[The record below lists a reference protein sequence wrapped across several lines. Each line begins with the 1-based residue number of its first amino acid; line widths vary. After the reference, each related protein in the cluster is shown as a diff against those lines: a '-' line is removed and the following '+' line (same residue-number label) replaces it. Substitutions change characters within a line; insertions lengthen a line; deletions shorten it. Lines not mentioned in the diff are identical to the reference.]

1 MMVVDAEF
9 QQGFPDQTNLFDR
22 IMALEGKI
30 YREMDGRR
38 TLQFSHAGKSYFV
51 KLHFGVGWKEIIKN
65 LMQLKIPVVGAANE
79 WKAIQKLN
87 ALDIDTMHLVG
98 YGSKGLNPA
107 TRQSFVITEDLGNT
121 LSLEDYCAPW
131 KTQAPLS
138 GKALTIKRR
147 LIQRLASVGK
157 TLHNHG
163 INHRDFYLVHFL
175 LDMTVSEAELATGNI
190 TASLID
196 LHRVQIRL
204 HTPQRWRTKDIGAL
218 YFASLEIGLTKR
230 DIFRFM
236 RNYQDKSL
244 RQTLTQD
251 KVFWQAVQDRAIK
264 LYNKLYHRDPEF
276 PLRVGLAEQ

>member
-1 MMVVDAEF
+1 MMVLDDTF
-9 QQGFPDQTNLFDR
+9 KRGFADQSDLFER
-22 IMALEGKI
+22 VMALQGKI

-38 TLQFSHAGKSYFV
+38 TFQFTHAGKSYFA
-51 KLHFGVGWKEIIKN
+51 KLHFGVGWAEIFKN
-65 LMQLKIPVVGAANE
+65 LLQFKLPVVGAVNE

-87 ALDIDTMHLVG
+87 ALNIDTMHLVG

-138 GKALTIKRR
+138 GQTLSIKRQ
-147 LIQRLASVGK
+147 LIQRLASVAK
-157 TLHNHG
+157 TLHQHG
-163 INHRDFYLVHFL
+163 VNHRDFYLVHFL
-175 LDMTVSEAELATGNI
+175 LDMTTSETQLAAGNI

-196 LHRVQIRL
+196 LHRVQIRRQ
-204 HTPQRWRTKDIGAL
+204 TPQRWRTKDIGAL

-236 RNYQDKSL
+236 MAYQGGTL
-244 RQTLTQD
+244 RQTLAQD
-251 KVFWQAVQDRAIK
+251 KAFWQASQDRAIK
-264 LYNKLYHRDPEF
+264 LYNKLYQRNPEF
-276 PLRVGLAEQ
+276 PFRAGLI